1 MKENKTIIAIIVAAI
16 LIAGSLIFLGLR
28 LGNSDQGNNQ
38 NQLSFAE
45 QLEEYQKEQEQA
57 QVDAQAEQLKVAEQQ
72 AKDVIPPN
80 EDDHILGD
88 RDALISIIEYSD
100 FECPF
105 CKRFYKTPKQ
115 AIADNPGLV
124 NSVFRHFPLGFHD
137 PLATKQALASECV
150 ADIGGNEKFWQ
161 YHDKIFETTNSNGR
175 GMEVSELTT
184 LAKEVGIN
192 TTEFQSCLDS
202 EKFLAEVQAD
212 MKSGA
217 DAGVTGTPGNI
228 IRNNT
233 TGEVR
238 FLPGA
243 YPIEAIQAAIDEL
256 K

>member
-1 MKENKTIIAIIVAAI
+1 MKENKTIIVIALAAI
-16 LIAGSLIFLGLR
+16 LIAGSLIFLGLK
-28 LGNSDQGNNQ
+28 LGSGNQGNTQ
-38 NQLSFAE
+38 NQLSFAD
-45 QLEEYQKEQEQA
+45 QLEEYQKVQEQA

-72 AKDVIPPN
+72 AKDVVAPN

-115 AIADNPGLV
+115 AIADNPGVV

-150 ADIGGNEKFWQ
+150 ADIGGSEKFWQ
-161 YHDKIFETTNSNGR
+161 YHDKIFETTDSNGK

-184 LAKEVGIN
+184 LAKEVGVN
-192 TTEFQSCLDS
+192 TSEFQACLDS

-228 IRNNT
+228 IRNNK

>member
-1 MKENKTIIAIIVAAI
+1 MKENKTIIAIIIAAV
-16 LIAGSLIFLGLR
+16 LVAGSLIFLGLK
-28 LGNSDQGNNQ
+28 LGNNSGST

-45 QLEEYQKEQEQA
+45 QLEEYQKQQEQA
-57 QVDAQAEQLKVAEQQ
+57 QIEAQAEQEKLAAEQ
-72 AKDVIPPN
+72 AKNVIPPN

-105 CKRFYKTPKQ
+105 CKRFSPTPKQ
-115 AIADNPGLV
+115 AIEANPGEV
-124 NSVFRHFPLGFHD
+124 NHVFRHFPLGFHN
-137 PLATKQALASECV
+137 PLATQQALASECV
-150 ADIGGNEKFWQ
+150 ADLGGNDKFWQ
-161 YHDKIFETTNSNGR
+161 YHDRIFETTESNI
-175 GMEVSELTT
+175 GMEASELTT
-184 LAKEVGIN
+184 LAKEVGVN
-192 TTEFQSCLDS
+192 VNEFQACLDS

-212 MKSGA
+212 IKSGA

-228 IRNNT
+228 IRNNK

-243 YPIEAIQAAIDEL
+243 YPIEAVQAAIDEL

>member
-1 MKENKTIIAIIVAAI
+1 MKENKTIIAIIIAAV
-16 LIAGSLIFLGLR
+16 LVAGSLIFLGLK
-28 LGNSDQGNNQ
+28 LGNNSGPT

-57 QVDAQAEQLKVAEQQ
+57 QIEAQAEQEKLAAEQ
-72 AKDVIPPN
+72 AKNVIPPN

-105 CKRFYKTPKQ
+105 CKRFSPTPKQ
-115 AIADNPGLV
+115 AIEANPGEV
-124 NSVFRHFPLGFHD
+124 NHVFRHFPLGFHN
-137 PLATKQALASECV
+137 PLATQQALASECV
-150 ADIGGNEKFWQ
+150 ADLGGNDKFWQ
-161 YHDKIFETTNSNGR
+161 YHDRIFETTESNI
-175 GMEVSELTT
+175 GMEASELTT
-184 LAKEVGIN
+184 LAKEVGVN
-192 TTEFQSCLDS
+192 VNEFQACLDS

-212 MKSGA
+212 IKSGA

-228 IRNNT
+228 IRNNK

-256 K
+256 Q

>member
-1 MKENKTIIAIIVAAI
+1 MKQNKTIIAIIIASV

-28 LGNSDQGNNQ
+28 LGNNSEATNQ
-38 NQLSFAE
+38 ASFAE
-45 QLEEYQKEQEQA
+45 QLEEYQKQQEQA
-57 QVDAQAEQLKVAEQQ
+57 QIEAQAEQERLAAEK
-72 AKDVIPPN
+72 AKNVIPPN

-105 CKRFYKTPKQ
+105 CKRFSPTPKQ
-115 AIADNPGLV
+115 AIEANPNTV
-124 NSVFRHFPLGFHD
+124 NHVFRHFPLGFHD
-137 PLATKQALASECV
+137 PLATQQALASECV
-150 ADIGGNEKFWQ
+150 ADIGGNDKFWE
-161 YHDKIFETTNSNGR
+161 YHDRIFETTNSNGK
-175 GMEVSELTT
+175 GMEASELTT
-184 LAKEVGIN
+184 LAKEVGVNIN
-192 TTEFQSCLDS
+192 EFQACLDS
-202 EKFLAEVQAD
+202 EKFLAEVQSD

-228 IRNNT
+228 IRNNK

-243 YPIEAIQAAIDEL
+243 YPIEAVQAAIDEL

>member
-1 MKENKTIIAIIVAAI
+1 MKENKTTIAIIIAAVLVAGA
-16 LIAGSLIFLGLR
+16 LVFLGLR
-28 LGNSDQGNNQ
+28 LGNTSSSN

-45 QLEEYQKEQEQA
+45 QLEDYQKEQEKAQLEA
-57 QVDAQAEQLKVAEQQ
+57 QVQQEKQAAEQ
-72 AKDVIPPN
+72 AKNVIPPN
-80 EDDHILGD
+80 DDDHILGD

-115 AIADNPGLV
+115 AIADNPGVV

-137 PLATKQALASECV
+137 PLATQQALASECV

-161 YHDKIFETTNSNGR
+161 YHDKIFETTDSNGK

-184 LAKEVGIN
+184 LAKEVGVN
-192 TTEFQSCLDS
+192 TNEFQTCLDS
-202 EKFLAEVQAD
+202 EKFLADVQAD
-212 MKSGA
+212 IKSGV

-228 IRNNT
+228 IRNNK

>member
-1 MKENKTIIAIIVAAI
+1 MKENKTIIVIALAAI
-16 LIAGSLIFLGLR
+16 LIAGSLIFLGLQ
-28 LGNSDQGNNQ
+28 LGNDSGPS

-45 QLEEYQKEQEQA
+45 QLEDYQKQQEQV
-57 QVDAQAEQLKVAEQQ
+57 QIEAQAEQEKQAAEQ
-72 AKDVIPPN
+72 AKNVIPPN

-115 AIADNPGLV
+115 AIADNPGVV
-124 NSVFRHFPLGFHD
+124 NSVFRHFPLNFHD

-161 YHDKIFETTNSNGR
+161 YHDKIFETTDSNGK

-184 LAKEVGIN
+184 LATEIGVN
-192 TTEFQSCLDS
+192 TSEFKACLDS
-202 EKFLAEVQAD
+202 EKFLAEVEAD
-212 MKSGA
+212 IKSGV

-228 IRNNT
+228 IRNNK

>member
-1 MKENKTIIAIIVAAI
+1 MKQNKTIIAIIIASL

-28 LGNSDQGNNQ
+28 LGNDSGSANQ
-38 NQLSFAE
+38 ASFAD
-45 QLEEYQKEQEQA
+45 QLEEYQKQQEQT
-57 QVDAQAEQLKVAEQQ
+57 QIEAQAEQEKLAAQK

-105 CKRFYKTPKQ
+105 CKRFSPTPKQ
-115 AIADNPGLV
+115 AIEANPGIV
-124 NSVFRHFPLGFHD
+124 NHVFRHFPLGFHD
-137 PLATKQALASECV
+137 PLATNQALASECV
-150 ADIGGNEKFWQ
+150 ADLGGNDKFWQ
-161 YHDKIFETTNSNGR
+161 YHDKIFETTDSNGK

-184 LAKEVGIN
+184 LAKEVGVN
-192 TTEFQSCLDS
+192 TNEFQACLDS

-212 MKSGA
+212 IKSGT

-228 IRNNT
+228 IRNNK

-238 FLPGA
+238 YLPGA
-243 YPIEAIQAAIDEL
+243 YPIEAVQAAIDEL

>member
-1 MKENKTIIAIIVAAI
+1 MKENKTIIAIIIASV

-28 LGNSDQGNNQ
+28 LGNNSNTTNQ
-38 NQLSFAE
+38 VSFAE
-45 QLEEYQKEQEQA
+45 QLEEYQKQQEQA
-57 QVDAQAEQLKVAEQQ
+57 QIEAQAEQEKLAAQK

-105 CKRFYKTPKQ
+105 CKRFSPTPKQ
-115 AIADNPGLV
+115 AIEANPGIV
-124 NSVFRHFPLGFHD
+124 NHVFRHFPLGFHD
-137 PLATKQALASECV
+137 PLATQQALASECV

-161 YHDKIFETTNSNGR
+161 YHDKIFETTGSNGK
-175 GMEVSELTT
+175 GMEISELTT
-184 LAKEVGIN
+184 LAKEVGVN
-192 TTEFQSCLDS
+192 TSEFQACLDS
-202 EKFLAEVQAD
+202 EKFLAEIQAD
-212 MKSGA
+212 IKSGA
-217 DAGVTGTPGNI
+217 DAGITGTPGNI
-228 IRNNT
+228 IRNNK

-243 YPIEAIQAAIDEL
+243 YPIEAVQAAIDEL

>member
-1 MKENKTIIAIIVAAI
+1 MKENKTITAIIIASV

-28 LGNSDQGNNQ
+28 LGNNSDTTNQ
-38 NQLSFAE
+38 VSFAE
-45 QLEEYQKEQEQA
+45 QLEEYQKQQEQA
-57 QVDAQAEQLKVAEQQ
+57 QIEAQAEQEKLAAQK

-105 CKRFYKTPKQ
+105 CKRFSPTPKQ
-115 AIADNPGLV
+115 AIEANPGEV
-124 NSVFRHFPLGFHD
+124 NHVFRHFPLGFHD
-137 PLATKQALASECV
+137 PLATQQALASECV
-150 ADIGGNEKFWQ
+150 ADLGGNEKFWQ
-161 YHDKIFETTNSNGR
+161 YHDRIFETTESNI
-175 GMEVSELTT
+175 GMEASELTT
-184 LAKEVGIN
+184 LAKEVGVN
-192 TTEFQSCLDS
+192 VNEFQACLDS

-228 IRNNT
+228 IRNNK

-243 YPIEAIQAAIDEL
+243 YPIEAVQAAIDEL

>member
-1 MKENKTIIAIIVAAI
+1 MKENKTIIVIALAAI

-28 LGNSDQGNNQ
+28 LGNDSGSS
-38 NQLSFAE
+38 NQLSFADQLEDYQKQQE
-45 QLEEYQKEQEQA
+45 QLQIEAQAQQEKQAAEQA
-57 QVDAQAEQLKVAEQQ
+57 KN
-72 AKDVIPPN
+72 VIPPN
-80 EDDHILGD
+80 DDDHILGD
-88 RDALISIIEYSD
+88 TDALISIIEYSD

-115 AIADNPGLV
+115 AIADNPGVV

-137 PLATKQALASECV
+137 PLATQQALASECV
-150 ADIGGNEKFWQ
+150 ADIGGNDKFWQ
-161 YHDKIFETTNSNGR
+161 YHDKIFETTDSNGK

-184 LAKEVGIN
+184 LATEVGVN
-192 TTEFQSCLDS
+192 TNEFQACLDS
-202 EKFLAEVQAD
+202 EKFLADVQAD

-228 IRNNT
+228 IRNNK

>member
-1 MKENKTIIAIIVAAI
+1 MKENKTIIAIIIASV

-28 LGNSDQGNNQ
+28 LGNNSDTTNQ
-38 NQLSFAE
+38 VSFAE
-45 QLEEYQKEQEQA
+45 QLEEYQKQQEQA
-57 QVDAQAEQLKVAEQQ
+57 QIEAQAQQEKQAAEQ
-72 AKDVIPPN
+72 AKNVIPPN

-105 CKRFYKTPKQ
+105 CKRFSPTPKQ
-115 AIADNPGLV
+115 AIEANPGEV
-124 NSVFRHFPLGFHD
+124 NHVFRHFPLGFHD
-137 PLATKQALASECV
+137 PLATQQALASECV
-150 ADIGGNEKFWQ
+150 ADLGGNEKFWQ
-161 YHDKIFETTNSNGR
+161 YHDRIFETTESNI
-175 GMEVSELTT
+175 GMEASELTA
-184 LAKEVGIN
+184 LAKEVGVN
-192 TTEFQSCLDS
+192 VNEFQACLDS

-228 IRNNT
+228 IRNNK

-243 YPIEAIQAAIDEL
+243 YPIEAVQAAIDEL